1 MITSIK
7 ISNSS
12 GIKDEVVLDLKKGK
26 YDYRNHFIYKDKVV
40 NPAILYGRNGSGK
53 TSVLKS
59 INNIIQVFSGDITSG
74 EYYAMSNM
82 FSDDEITNVELYFEL
97 NECEY
102 KYQVW
107 IKNRDEI
114 EYEFLSKDDELLIER
129 SNRGIK
135 YVAHELSNGKTRNE
149 IQQFTNPESVS
160 YRMSFVRYM
169 GQNDMNDFITEVYN
183 YFKSFRFVATN
194 KAISEIES
202 SNALSEGK
210 LLEKYND
217 NYDSIIRNYPHL
229 MNLRFRVDK
238 LASGERITALYI
250 KDDVEYELDFET
262 QISSGTKDLYRML
275 STLLSLKPGSLIV
288 IDELE
293 KTLHPELLDN
303 LITDIVTE
311 LDIQIICSSHNTHLL
326 QSLRPDQV
334 YFTKKENEMAVLS
347 RLSVDGPGIREIH
360 NIEKLYLGG
369 RIG

>member
-1 MITSIK
+1 MITSIR

-12 GIKDEVVLDLKKGK
+12 GIKDEVILDLKKGK
-26 YDYRNHFIYKDKVV
+26 YNYRNHFIYRDEVV
-40 NPAILYGRNGSGK
+40 NPAVLYGRNGSGK

-59 INNIIQVFSGDITSG
+59 INNIIQVFSGDVTSG
-74 EYYAMSNM
+74 EYYAMPHM
-82 FSDDEITNVELYFEL
+82 FSDDEKTNIELYFEL
-97 NECEY
+97 NESKY

-114 EYEFLSKDDELLIER
+114 VYEFLSKDGKLLVER
-129 SNRGIK
+129 SNREIK
-135 YVAHELSNGKTRNE
+135 YVAREISNEKTKYE
-149 IQQFTNPESVS
+149 IQQFANPESVS

-169 GQNDMNDFITEVYN
+169 GQNDMNDFITDVYN

-194 KAISEIES
+194 KAISEIETS
-202 SNALSEGK
+202 EAISEGK

-217 NYDSIIRNYPHL
+217 SYDSIVRNYPHL
-229 MNLRFRVDK
+229 MNLKFRVDK
-238 LASGERITALYI
+238 LAGGERIIALYS
-250 KDDVEYELDFET
+250 KGNREYELDFET

-303 LITDIVTE
+303 LITDIVNK
-311 LDIQIICSSHNTHLL
+311 LDVQIICSSHNTHLL

-334 YFTKKENEMAVLS
+334 YFTKKENDMTVLS